1 MNIRNQI
8 IQQSQTIDIATFN
21 EYPRFVN
28 GTPNSVVTADT
39 TVIEQLCPINPVTG
53 FRDSDLVRLFSEDVS
68 KQEKDLI
75 LSNLSVHFG
84 KGTPKDLLDEEIMAL
99 IPSRYAVDAVE
110 MAKYKS
116 LVDELIKDY
125 EDRNKPIEPVEST
138 EPTPTEPTPT
148 NNHP

>member
-8 IQQSQTIDIATFN
+8 VQQAQSIDIVAFN

-28 GTPNSVVTADT
+28 GIPNSVVIADT

-84 KGTPKDLLDEEIMAL
+84 KGTPKDLSDDEIMVL
-99 IPSRYAVDAVE
+99 IPSRYAGDAVE
-110 MAKYKS
+110 IAKYKS

-125 EDRNKPIEPVEST
+125 EDRNKQPIED
-138 EPTPTEPTPT
+138 PTEPVASVDTDSKQ
-148 NNHP
+148 HP

>member
-1 MNIRNQI
+1 MNVRNLI
-8 IQQSQTIDIATFN
+8 IQEAQCIDVVSFN
-21 EYPRFVN
+21 EYPHFVN

-53 FRDSDLVRLFSEDVS
+53 FRDNDLVRLFSEDVS
-68 KQEKDLI
+68 KQEKDFI

-84 KGTPKDLLDEEIMAL
+84 KGTPKDLTDEEIMAL
-99 IPSRYAVDAVE
+99 IPSRYAGDAVE

-125 EDRNKPIEPVEST
+125 EDRNLPIEEPTDAPPVEPQQP
-138 EPTPTEPTPT
+138 E
-148 NNHP
+148 

>member
-1 MNIRNQI
+1 MNVRNLI
-8 IQQSQTIDIATFN
+8 IQEAQSIDVVPFN
-21 EYPRFVN
+21 EYPHFVN

-39 TVIEQLCPINPVTG
+39 TIIEQLCPINPVTG
-53 FRDSDLVRLFSEDVS
+53 FRDNDLVRLFSEDVS

-84 KGTPKDLLDEEIMAL
+84 KGTPKDLSDEEIMAL
-99 IPSRYAVDAVE
+99 IPSRYAGDAVE

-125 EDRNKPIEPVEST
+125 EDRILSIEEPTDAPPVEPQQP
-138 EPTPTEPTPT
+138 E
-148 NNHP
+148 

>member
-1 MNIRNQI
+1 MNVRNLI
-8 IQQSQTIDIATFN
+8 IQDAQCIDVVAFN
-21 EYPRFVN
+21 EYPHFVN

-39 TVIEQLCPINPVTG
+39 SVIELLCPINPVTG
-53 FRDSDLVRLFSEDVS
+53 FRDNDLVRLFSEDVS

-84 KGTPKDLLDEEIMAL
+84 KGTPKDLSDDEIMAL
-99 IPSRYAVDAVE
+99 IPSRYAGDAVE

-125 EDRNKPIEPVEST
+125 EDRIRPLEEPTDITPPVE
-138 EPTPTEPTPT
+138 P
-148 NNHP
+148 

>member
-1 MNIRNQI
+1 MNVRNLI
-8 IQQSQTIDIATFN
+8 IQDAQCIDVVAFN
-21 EYPRFVN
+21 EYPHFVN

-39 TVIEQLCPINPVTG
+39 SVIELLCPINPVTG
-53 FRDSDLVRLFSEDVS
+53 FRDNDLVRLFSEDVS

-84 KGTPKDLLDEEIMAL
+84 KGTPKDLSDDEIMAL
-99 IPSRYAVDAVE
+99 IPSRYAGDAVE

-125 EDRNKPIEPVEST
+125 EDRIRPLEEPTDITPPVEPQPQ
-138 EPTPTEPTPT
+138 E
-148 NNHP
+148 

>member
-8 IQQSQTIDIATFN
+8 IQKAQSIEVIAFN

-53 FRDSDLVRLFSEDVS
+53 FRDNDLVRLFSDDVS

-84 KGTPKDLLDEEIMAL
+84 KGTPKDLSDEEIMAL
-99 IPSRYAVDAVE
+99 IPSRYAGDAVE

-125 EDRNKPIEPVEST
+125 EDRNKPIEPVEPT
-138 EPTPTEPTPT
+138 EPTSTEPTPT